1 VTRDTVYRLLVL
13 ISFGASV
20 AWMYTA
26 PSYEPFI
33 AIVTTV
39 AALLRDEIHGFIG
52 AKRISLNPRRG
63 VIRSL
68 KHCRYSFTH
77 DEFVNPFIIRDL
89 YGWLSD
95 VGDQIVA
102 IDISGANKCNRYYS
116 DQVKV
121 SDNEKIPI
129 VSAKDGEQE
138 FSYQYL
144 GRSFSGIHLLR
155 ISDSGGGSGIFGSIM
170 FVTLGLDIAVEI
182 SPDATARTERFVVKK
197 IGSLPLG
204 DRFDGKLWFRCGLL
218 YVGPSNRQETIRQ
231 SGQWLVIL

>member
-1 VTRDTVYRLLVL
+1 MYRLLVL

-33 AIVTTV
+33 AIVATI
-39 AALLRDEIHGFIG
+39 AALLKDEIHGFIG

-63 VIRSL
+63 VIGNL
-68 KHCRYSFTH
+68 KHYRYSFTH
-77 DEFVNPFIIRDL
+77 DEFVNPLIIRDL

-95 VGDQIVA
+95 IGDQVVA
-102 IDISGANKCNRYYS
+102 IDLYGANKSNRYFS
-116 DQVKV
+116 EHVEV
-121 SDNEKIPI
+121 SGDGTAPI
-129 VSAKDGEQE
+129 VSAKDGEQN

-155 ISDSGGGSGIFGSIM
+155 ISDSGGGSGIFGAIM
-170 FVTLGLDIAVEI
+170 FVTLSLDIAVEL
-182 SPDATARTERFVVKK
+182 SPNSNARTERLVVKK

-204 DRFDGKLWFRCGLL
+204 DGYGGKVWFKYGLL
-218 YVGPSNRQETIRQ
+218 YLGPSSRQETIRQ
-231 SGQWLVIL
+231 SGQWLMIL